1 MEYWLSVEKW
11 KWMRLKIL
19 DIAKSTLL
27 IISSSIITYATWH
40 LSLNIYI
47 RSQWK
52 QKFISEWN
60 ALKLNYLVNEILKHN
75 ENVILLPFQFNR
87 YLRVFLEILKKCN
100 LISKTILLIYLLKYS
115 KKSKVNFLCVCVGT
129 VLLTID
135 KVRVFDTFTG
145 SN

>member
-87 YLRVFLEILKKCN
+87 YLRVFLEILKKMCV
-100 LISKTILLIYLLKYS
+100 LYYWLLIRFECWTRSQGQIKFPSS
-115 KKSKVNFLCVCVGT
+115 KEYMQWRIRFA
-129 VLLTID
+129 
-135 KVRVFDTFTG
+135 
-145 SN
+145 